1 MDHDLN
7 VKMGAACDLRMNL
20 NYRFVFG
27 ARVGDVFLRW
37 TYSHNFV
44 ILPKEIFPMDHN
56 RKLSRRSV
64 LRGAALL
71 ASAALTASMV
81 PSKEADAQQKASQQ
95 AMQYQDKPNGDKRCS
110 NCLSFIAPSSCA
122 IVEGTVSS
130 NGYCLAWAKK
140 N

>member
-1 MDHDLN
+1 
-7 VKMGAACDLRMNL
+7 
-20 NYRFVFG
+20 
-27 ARVGDVFLRW
+27 
-37 TYSHNFV
+37 
-44 ILPKEIFPMDHN
+44 MDHN

-95 AMQYQDKPNGDKRCS
+95 AMQYQDKPNGEKRCG
-110 NCLSFIAPSSCA
+110 NCLSFIPSGSCA
-122 IVEGTVSS
+122 IVEGTVSP

-140 N
+140 T

>member
-1 MDHDLN
+1 MDH
-7 VKMGAACDLRMNL
+7 
-20 NYRFVFG
+20 
-27 ARVGDVFLRW
+27 
-37 TYSHNFV
+37 
-44 ILPKEIFPMDHN
+44 I

-64 LRGAALL
+64 LREAALL
-71 ASAALTASMV
+71 VGAALTASVV
-81 PSKEADAQQKASQQ
+81 PSREALAQKSSQQ